1 MICSQCNKEFTP
13 THGRQKYCSEECIK
27 SKATDYRTK
36 YRQTDKG
43 KEAVKKYN
51 QSDTKKK
58 YDKTDKNREAK
69 KIYLK
74 KYKQTDKGK
83 ADRIKYFQS
92 DAHKAY
98 QKKYRKEYAKTHQLS
113 DKAKAYQSTYQK
125 ERKKSDPIFKLK
137 LNARMNAY
145 RKKRI
150 KSDPIFKLV
159 VNARTRLNVVLKTKN
174 IKKMNSTIELFGC
187 TPKFLKEYLEKQFY
201 PHPITNEKMTWQ
213 NHTLHGWHVD
223 HIDPLDLAMIPED
236 VVVLAHYTN
245 LQPMWATE
253 NMKKGNKIF

>member
-1 MICSQCNKEFTP
+1 MICAQCNKEFTK
-13 THGRQKYCSEECIK
+13 THHNQKYCSKIC
-27 SKATDYRTK
+27 SKKTTK
-36 YRQTDKG
+36 
-43 KEAVKKYN
+43 ENIKKYS
-51 QSDTKKK
+51 QSDK
-58 YDKTDKNREAK
+58 AK
-69 KIYLK
+69 AYQKE
-74 KYKQTDKGK
+74 YKQTDKGK

>member
-13 THGRQKYCSEECIK
+13 THGRQKYCSQECIK
-27 SKATDYRTK
+27 FKATDYRIK

-51 QSDTKKK
+51 QSDTKKEYEKSDK
-58 YDKTDKNREAK
+58 YKAYQ

-113 DKAKAYQSTYQK
+113 DKARAYQSAYHK
-125 ERKKSDPIFKLK
+125 ERRKDPAFKLK
-137 LNARMNAY
+137 YNTRMNAY

-150 KSDPIFKLV
+150 KSDPIFKLI
-159 VNARTRLNVVLKTKN
+159 VNARIRINVVLKTKN
-174 IKKMNSTIELFGC
+174 IKKMNSTIELLGC

-201 PHPITNEKMTWQ
+201 PHPITNEVMTWQ
-213 NHTLHGWHVD
+213 NHTLRGWHVD

-236 VVVLAHYTN
+236 IEVLAHYTN

-253 NMKKGNKIF
+253 NIKKGNKII

>member
-51 QSDTKKK
+51 QSNKKK
-58 YDKTDKNREAK
+58 EYEKSDKYKAYQ

-92 DAHKAY
+92 DKAKAY

-113 DKAKAYQSTYQK
+113 DKARAYQNSYQK
-125 ERKKSDPIFKLK
+125 KRIKYDPIFKL
-137 LNARMNAY
+137 
-145 RKKRI
+145 I
-150 KSDPIFKLV
+150 
-159 VNARTRLNVVLKTKN
+159 VNARTRLNIVLKNKN

-253 NMKKGNKIF
+253 NIKKGNKIF

>member
-13 THGRQKYCSEECIK
+13 THGRQKYCSQECIK
-27 SKATDYRTK
+27 FKATDYRIK

-51 QSDTKKK
+51 QSDTKKEYEKSDK
-58 YDKTDKNREAK
+58 YKAYQ

-113 DKAKAYQSTYQK
+113 DKAKAYQNLYHK
-125 ERKKSDPIFKLK
+125 ERMKSDPAFKLK
-137 LNARMNAY
+137 YNTRMNAY

-150 KSDPIFKLV
+150 KSDPIFKLI
-159 VNARTRLNVVLKTKN
+159 VNARTRLNIVLKLKN
-174 IKKMNSTIELFGC
+174 IKKINSTIELLGC

-201 PHPITNEKMTWQ
+201 PHPITNEAMTWK
-213 NHTLHGWHVD
+213 NHTLRGWHVD

-236 VVVLAHYTN
+236 IEVLAHYTN

-253 NMKKGNKIF
+253 NIKKGNKII

>member
-13 THGRQKYCSEECIK
+13 THGRQKYCSQECIK
-27 SKATDYRTK
+27 FKATDYRIK

-51 QSDTKKK
+51 QSDTKKEYEKSDK
-58 YDKTDKNREAK
+58 YKAYQ

-74 KYKQTDKGK
+74 KY
-83 ADRIKYFQS
+83 
-92 DAHKAY
+92 
-98 QKKYRKEYAKTHQLS
+98 AKTHPLS
-113 DKAKAYQSTYQK
+113 DKAKAYRSAYHK
-125 ERKKSDPIFKLK
+125 ERRKDPAFKLK
-137 LNARMNAY
+137 YNTRMNAY

-150 KSDPIFKLV
+150 KSDPIFKLI
-159 VNARTRLNVVLKTKN
+159 VNARIRINAVLKTKN

-201 PHPITNEKMTWQ
+201 PHPITNEAMTWK
-213 NHTLHGWHVD
+213 NHTLRGWHVD
-223 HIDPLDLAMIPED
+223 HIVPLDSAKTIKAVEKLS
-236 VVVLAHYTN
+236 HYTN

-253 NMKKGNKIF
+253 NIKKGNKII